1 MVTTNLT
8 LCGLPLDNPI
18 IPASGTFG
26 YGYEF
31 AELYDI
37 NCLGT
42 FSFKGTT
49 RAPRTGNA
57 QPRIAEYAGGLLN
70 AVGLQNPGVDAV
82 IAEELPRLQTVFH
95 KPVMANISGF
105 SLDEYVEVCQKLDAC
120 PQVGWLEVNI
130 SCPNVHGG
138 GMSFGTDPRAA
149 AAVTRAVKDA
159 VKKPVIVKLSPNVT
173 DITSIAKACEDAGA
187 DGLSL
192 INTLMGMRIELRSRR
207 PLLANRTGGM
217 SGPGIFPLAVRMVW
231 QVYEAVRIP
240 IIGMGGVRT
249 AEDVLELM
257 LAGATAVQVGAANLV
272 SPFACR
278 DLVRQLPQVMEQ
290 YNIQN
295 LNDIIGG
302 AHHG

>member
-1 MVTTNLT
+1 M
-8 LCGLPLDNPI
+8 
-18 IPASGTFG
+18 A
-26 YGYEF
+26 EF
-31 AELYDI
+31 ED
-37 NCLGT
+37 
-42 FSFKGTT
+42 K
-49 RAPRTGNA
+49 
-57 QPRIAEYAGGLLN
+57 LN
-70 AVGLQNPGVDAV
+70 AILA
-82 IAEELPRLQTVFH
+82 
-95 KPVMANISGF
+95 
-105 SLDEYVEVCQKLDAC
+105 
-120 PQVGWLEVNI
+120 
-130 SCPNVHGG
+130 
-138 GMSFGTDPRAA
+138 DPEAMGQ
-149 AAVTRAVKDA
+149 
-159 VKKPVIVKLSPNVT
+159 IV
-173 DITSIAKACEDAGA
+173 SIAKACEDAGA

-192 INTLMGMRIELRSRR
+192 INTLMGMRIDLRSRR